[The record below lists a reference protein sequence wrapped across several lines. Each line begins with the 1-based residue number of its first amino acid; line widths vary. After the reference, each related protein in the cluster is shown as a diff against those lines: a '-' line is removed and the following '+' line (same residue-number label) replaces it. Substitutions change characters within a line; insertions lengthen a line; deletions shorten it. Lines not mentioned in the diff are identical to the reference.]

1 MTNRRTTA
9 ERVVPA
15 SARTILAT
23 ASHEIRARVHT
34 PSSGERLVHMLVH
47 MALGKNEA
55 YHVVVIDADLPH
67 AGRVFRA

>member
-1 MTNRRTTA
+1 VREDRARLETGERLTNRRTTA

-47 MALGKNEA
+47 MHLHLMNL
-55 YHVVVIDADLPH
+55 LP
-67 AGRVFRA
+67 